1 MGLLKRTP
9 KPVRQTPADREK
21 AGGAREYN
29 ARVLD
34 RRAERL
40 ELQGDAE
47 GAAEARAAAAEA
59 RQPPPRPG
67 RR

>member
-1 MGLLKRTP
+1 MGFLKRTP
-9 KPVRQTPADREK
+9 KPVRQDPTEREK

-29 ARVLD
+29 ARVLE

-40 ELQGDAE
+40 ELDGDAA
-47 GAAEARAAAAEA
+47 GAAAARGAASEA
-59 RQPPPRPG
+59 RQTPPRG